1 MEYLCVI
8 PARGGSKGI
17 PGKNIKVL
25 LGKPLICWSIEH
37 ATNEPLIGKVL
48 VSTDSYDIAKVAKA
62 SGAEVPFIRPEKLSG
77 DEVPTES
84 VLIHTINW
92 LNINADYTPD
102 AIILL
107 QPTSPFRK
115 NYRLKE
121 AIEKFEKD
129 TLDSLLSVC
138 ESHSFLWKKSP
149 TVEALYDYKNRP
161 RRQDINKFDKLYREN
176 GSIYITRTKIL
187 LNESNRLGGKIGV
200 FEMDDDESVDI
211 DSITDLHIIEK
222 LMKEFYKL

>member
-17 PGKNIKVL
+17 PEKNIKEL
-25 LGKPLICWSIEH
+25 CGKPLICWSIEQ
-37 ATNEPLIGKVL
+37 AINESLIGKVV
-48 VSTDSYDIAKVAKA
+48 VSTDSNKIAKVAKEC
-62 SGAEVPFIRPEKLSG
+62 GAEVPFIRPEKLSG
-77 DEVPTES
+77 DEVATEP

-92 LNINADYTPD
+92 LKKNADYSPD

-115 NYRLKE
+115 NNRLKE
-121 AIEKFEKD
+121 AIEKFEND
-129 TLDSLLSVC
+129 SLDSLLSVC
-138 ESHSFLWKKSP
+138 ESHSFLWKKVP
-149 TVEALYDYKNRP
+149 RVEALYDYKNRP
-161 RRQDINKFDKLYREN
+161 RRQDINKVNKLYKEN
-176 GSIYITRTKIL
+176 GSIYITKTKIL
-187 LNESNRLGGKIGV
+187 LDESNRLGGNIGV

-222 LMKEFYKL
+222 LMKEFYK